1 MPRRGCLTPI
11 CHRRKTGSVNT
22 GGPHTRL
29 PSRSPVPRPGS
40 APSFS
45 SRRLGF
51 QLWAT
56 NPRPGWRRRH
66 PTRGFWHRH
75 QQFSGEWFGRGVL
88 RRSGVSTHP
97 DQRPEHRRLHYK
109 CSHRSRQRRTGIAFP
124 MANAPRCAARQRLA
138 PCVAAAYILRTDVG
152 TFPALEWGAVAAARR
167 MNYAYSQSDQTPRQQ
182 SSGDCRDSRAVV
194 GCGVRNRPRTAAS
207 SRRRGDWPWSCS
219 RSWAG
224 RVRARDRAWRGSIWL
239 SVWVWVWVCA
249 RILLSGACIL
259 SATAQLLGP
268 LLRPLLRVLKCTT

>member
-1 MPRRGCLTPI
+1 MLRRGCLTPI
-11 CHRRKTGSVNT
+11 CHAAIRVQLIPAGRTPVCLHDLRYRDRGQR
-22 GGPHTRL
+22 HL
-29 PSRSPVPRPGS
+29 SPAAGW
-40 APSFS
+40 
-45 SRRLGF
+45 GF

-152 TFPALEWGAVAAARR
+152 TFPAL
-167 MNYAYSQSDQTPRQQ
+167 D
-182 SSGDCRDSRAVV
+182 
-194 GCGVRNRPRTAAS
+194 GVLSPL
-207 SRRRGDWPWSCS
+207 RG
-219 RSWAG
+219 G
-224 RVRARDRAWRGSIWL
+224 
-239 SVWVWVWVCA
+239 
-249 RILLSGACIL
+249 
-259 SATAQLLGP
+259 
-268 LLRPLLRVLKCTT
+268 